1 MKNYGLPIFCVVI
14 MAASLQGCGGS
25 SSILGTG
32 SRSNT
37 EPYFKAKSEP
47 WRRQTE
53 MACLKNGNIRRASF
67 IREHKSARARS
78 GLGAPRI
85 CGALRPL
92 EVMATAGGAIRLE
105 PRAVLRCPMVP
116 ALDHWSREI
125 VQPAAYR
132 IYGEPVVTY
141 KVISSYSC
149 RPRNNKRGAKLSEH
163 GYANAID
170 IASFK
175 LASGRK
181 VTLKDG
187 WRSGGQD
194 QEFLRL
200 IHKRACETFTTVLGP
215 NADKHHADHFHLDLA
230 RHGKKGTYH
239 YCR

>member
-1 MKNYGLPIFCVVI
+1 MKNYGVPIICAVV
-14 MAASLQGCGGS
+14 MAGSLQGCGAGGSIVGS
-25 SSILGTG
+25 S
-32 SRSNT
+32 T
-37 EPYFKAKSEP
+37 EPYFTSKSEP
-47 WRRQTE
+47 WRRQVE
-53 MACLKNGNIRRASF
+53 MACLKDGTLRQASF
-67 IREHKSARARS
+67 IREDKSARARS

-85 CGALRPL
+85 CGAIRPL
-92 EVMATAGGAIRLE
+92 EVMATAGGAIQLE

-132 IYGEPVVTY
+132 IYGEPVVSY

-149 RPRNNKRGAKLSEH
+149 RPRNNKRGGKLSEH

-181 VTLKDG
+181 VTLKKG

-194 QEFLRL
+194 QDFLHL
-200 IHKRACETFTTVLGP
+200 IHKRACEVFTTVLGP
-215 NADKHHADHFHLDLA
+215 NADKHHHDHFHLDLA
-230 RHGKKGTYH
+230 RHGKKGSYH